1 MKYLVKRIKSFGY
14 AIEGIVEMFRT
25 QAHAQIH
32 LLAIGIITGLG
43 FYLKLN
49 AGEWCWIVSCM
60 GIVLS
65 LEAVNTAIENL
76 TDLASPEYHDLAKK
90 AKDTAAGAVLIAV
103 IFCGIV
109 WAIIFLPKL
118 LH

>member
-1 MKYLVKRIKSFGY
+1 MEYLIKRIRSFGY
-14 AIEGIVEMFRT
+14 AIEGIIYMIRT
-25 QAHAQIH
+25 QAHARIH
-32 LLAIGIITGLG
+32 LLAIVIITGLG
-43 FYLKLN
+43 YYLKLS

-60 GIVLS
+60 GLVLS
-65 LEAVNTAIENL
+65 MEAMNTAIENL
-76 TDLASPEYHDLAKK
+76 TDLASPEYHELAKK